1 MALFTKNKNRA
12 ALFGKQTLYDKCCTP
27 EVEECCYLA
36 DPLPRPPAP
45 PPCQECGFNLIR
57 NYIVNG
63 VPFGNVDPIIIDTTD
78 LPAII
83 EVLFSNGNRECD
95 ATFGKITS
103 DSGNPN
109 ISITTFSVDAISP
122 GTSELAATIQLNT
135 VLGEG
140 TYTPFL
146 FYSLCG
152 DNLSLGIN
160 IQINAV

>member
-1 MALFTKNKNRA
+1 
-12 ALFGKQTLYDKCCTP
+12 
-27 EVEECCYLA
+27 
-36 DPLPRPPAP
+36 LPRPPA
-45 PPCQECGFNLIR
+45 PCQECGFNLSR

-63 VPFGNVDPIIIDTTD
+63 VAYGNVDPIIIDTSM

-95 ATFGKITS
+95 ATFGKFTA

-109 ISITTFSVDAISP
+109 ISITTNSP
-122 GTSELAATIQLNT
+122 DIIGPGNVELVATIQLNT

-146 FYSLCG
+146 FYPLCG
-152 DNLSLGIN
+152 DSLSLGIN
-160 IQINAV
+160 IQIDAV

>member
-27 EVEECCYLA
+27 EVEECCYLS

-45 PPCQECGFNLIR
+45 CQECGFNLGR

-63 VPFGNVDPIIIDTTD
+63 VAYGNVDPIIIDTSM

-95 ATFGKITS
+95 ATFGKFTS

-109 ISITTFSVDAISP
+109 ISITTSSP
-122 GTSELAATIQLNT
+122 DIIGPGNVELVATIQLNT

-146 FYSLCG
+146 FYPLCG
-152 DNLSLGIN
+152 DSLSFGIN
-160 IQINAV
+160 IQIDAV